1 MNIQVYTIK
10 PIKLEKLKD
19 ACGQEIIPIKNRLKL
34 HINQNTVG
42 TDSGWIDGCDRR
54 ICWSDKDFDYVK
66 AYEFCI
72 SYNRSKEVKVC
83 LNCIYNNKCVIQTT
97 TKKEAMSK
105 LNFETF
111 GCNQFRKVEVEY
123 EK

>member
-72 SYNRSKEVKVC
+72 SYNRRK
-83 LNCIYNNKCVIQTT
+83 
-97 TKKEAMSK
+97 
-105 LNFETF
+105 NFLFYHIKHSQSFNMDYFTIIF
-111 GCNQFRKVEVEY
+111 
-123 EK
+123 EKNFLS